1 MKHDDGG
8 DAEEDAQAGQSSYWR
23 DNLRLV
29 GICLAV
35 WFLAS
40 FGCGILFADALNGI
54 SIGGFALG
62 FWFAQQG
69 SMLVFLV
76 LIAVYARAM
85 LVLDRR
91 HGVDED
97 DS

>member
-1 MKHDDGG
+1 MKQADGDGG
-8 DAEEDAQAGQSSYWR
+8 GGQAGKSPYWR

-40 FGCGILFADALNGI
+40 FGCGILFADALNRI

-69 SMLVFLV
+69 AMLVFLA
-76 LIAVYARAM
+76 LIAVYARVM
-85 LVLDRR
+85 LAIERR
-91 HGVDED
+91 HGVGED